1 MKKKYVFVA
10 IIFLFAF
17 ETDVSAQNKFNNCSA
32 VFLNQKLVVD
42 DYSPTGKCVVK
53 STDTGQL
60 TVSTATFE
68 NDKWLAGDKIDFK
81 ITVRDGRTKTM
92 LSFSDATYQTI
103 DIKKVLAK
111 CQKGDYI
118 LISIVKDEYALPH
131 NEILVE

>member
-1 MKKKYVFVA
+1 MKKYLFVA
-10 IIFLFAF
+10 IISLFAF
-17 ETDVSAQNKFNNCSA
+17 ETVLSAQNRFNNCSA

-60 TVSTATFE
+60 TVSTATYD
-68 NDKWLAGDKIDFK
+68 NDKWLAGEKISFK
-81 ITVRDGRTKTM
+81 ITLRDGRTKTM
-92 LSFSDATYQTI
+92 LSYSDATYQTV
-103 DIKKVLAK
+103 DIQKILEK

-118 LISIVKDEYALPH
+118 LISIVKDAYALPH

>member
-1 MKKKYVFVA
+1 MKKYLFAA
-10 IIFLFAF
+10 IIFLAAF
-17 ETDVSAQNKFNNCSA
+17 ETAVSAQNRFNNCSA

-68 NDKWLAGDKIDFK
+68 NDKWLAGEKIDFK

-92 LSFSDATYQTI
+92 LSFSNETYHTI